1 MPAPTPITAITA
13 SKSVGL
19 DMDWISI
26 TCGAN
31 LAGKFIITDEIY
43 LGEKKTKVREIITQ
57 VFH

>member
-31 LAGKFIITDEIY
+31 LAGKFNEMNTFIW
-43 LGEKKTKVREIITQ
+43 GKKKTKVREIITQ

>member
-31 LAGKFIITDEIY
+31 LAGKFNEMNTY
-43 LGEKKTKVREIITQ
+43 LGEKKIKVREIITQ